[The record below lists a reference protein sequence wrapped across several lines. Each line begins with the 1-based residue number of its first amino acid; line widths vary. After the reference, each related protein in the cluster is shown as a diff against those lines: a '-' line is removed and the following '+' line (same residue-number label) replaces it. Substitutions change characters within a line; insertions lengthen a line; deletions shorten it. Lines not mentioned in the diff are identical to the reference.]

1 MIHFDTET
9 HAITPLEQ
17 APPVVCLQWCWRP
30 DLVLA
35 RDAGSEA
42 TIVDTGSRWRGMTSL
57 DLLGPV
63 PDDEAT
69 ESDDP
74 AEDARKRVE
83 WPEETRAYLVTGDEV
98 LDVFREMLA
107 GEEVLQGL
115 NSSFDLHVL
124 LRHADRRGLDLWRDV
139 FEFLAAGRLRDT
151 ELDEKLLNIARGI
164 EQHKNGMEA
173 LAWRYLGLSI
183 KDDKKGPGSW
193 RTRYGELDGVPLDR
207 WPYHAKRY
215 ALDDVLLDRE
225 ISRRQAEVAVRT
237 FGTLSIPDQV
247 ARPVARFCLHLQ
259 SARGIISDLPRAFA
273 ARESL
278 QGASDRLMRTLVG
291 AGLVKSKTLFT
302 GPEALAEGDSCTV
315 DGIEATFLGRCDA
328 KGRANAR
335 GRSAKV
341 EIGGEEELVDL
352 AQIAADTAVKHTRDM
367 AEIRRRVAAT
377 LEGAGYDVP
386 TTETGLVKTDRE
398 TLEAIAELSDDPGLL
413 CLTAKSAVD
422 KLLSTYVEALCEPRV
437 AQGGAIH
444 WRYDALKDTG
454 RTSAAAQRFLS
465 TTEEGVTIKLKDGTN
480 VQNFPGASALQ
491 RTAKRIL
498 AHLPDPKPSPE
509 EWAARHDPRAMVVAR
524 PGYLFSIHDYAAIEL
539 GTMARVL
546 NVMLGRPSVLANV
559 INEGKDAHLFTGVR
573 VHRTLWGEELTYE
586 ELVERHKEGAAL
598 QKKGQRLPDHLRR
611 VLDTRKMS
619 KVVNFGFLGAMGAAK
634 FRLYARL
641 SYGVVVEPATS
652 KQLRKDFL
660 ATFPEIPIYFKA
672 INDRL
677 TRGLPIVQL
686 GTKRVRRPPTY
697 AAACNSPF
705 QGLAADGAMQALWLL
720 TWGSYVD
727 EASPLFGA
735 RPLIFEHDAFVVEV
749 PEASAEAAHEE
760 VGRCMIKG
768 MEVYLKDRKRP
779 ELSVA
784 VRTDGALIRRDASG
798 HSRWVK

>member
-1 MIHFDTET
+1 MRSP
-9 HAITPLEQ
+9 PLEQ

-69 ESDDP
+69 EATTRRGRP
-74 AEDARKRVE
+74 QARRVAQK
-83 WPEETRAYLVTGDEV
+83 TRAYLVTGDEV

-115 NSSFDLHVL
+115 NGSFDLHVL

-151 ELDEKLLNIARGI
+151 ELDEAP
-164 EQHKNGMEA
+164 QHRAGHRATQNGMEA

-183 KDDKKGPGSW
+183 KADKKGPDSW

-302 GPEALAEGDSCTV
+302 GPEALAEGGSCTV

-328 KGRANAR
+328 KGEPTPAAGLRR
-335 GRSAKV
+335 SRSAARRS
-341 EIGGEEELVDL
+341 LS
-352 AQIAADTAVKHTRDM
+352 TSPRSPPTPRSSTRDM

-422 KLLSTYVEALCEPRV
+422 KLLSTYVEALCRAPRR
-437 AQGGAIH
+437 AGRGDSLALRRPQG
-444 WRYDALKDTG
+444 T
-454 RTSAAAQRFLS
+454 
-465 TTEEGVTIKLKDGTN
+465 
-480 VQNFPGASALQ
+480 PGALRPPHNASSRRPRRASRSTQGRHQ
-491 RTAKRIL
+491 RPKLPRCVGPATHGEGIL

-524 PGYLFSIHDYAAIEL
+524 QVTSSRS
-539 GTMARVL
+539 T
-546 NVMLGRPSVLANV
+546 
-559 INEGKDAHLFTGVR
+559 T
-573 VHRTLWGEELTYE
+573 T
-586 ELVERHKEGAAL
+586 
-598 QKKGQRLPDHLRR
+598 QRSNSAPWR
-611 VLDTRKMS
+611 
-619 KVVNFGFLGAMGAAK
+619 
-634 FRLYARL
+634 
-641 SYGVVVEPATS
+641 
-652 KQLRKDFL
+652 
-660 ATFPEIPIYFKA
+660 
-672 INDRL
+672 
-677 TRGLPIVQL
+677 
-686 GTKRVRRPPTY
+686 
-697 AAACNSPF
+697 ACS
-705 QGLAADGAMQALWLL
+705 M
-720 TWGSYVD
+720 
-727 EASPLFGA
+727 
-735 RPLIFEHDAFVVEV
+735 
-749 PEASAEAAHEE
+749 
-760 VGRCMIKG
+760 
-768 MEVYLKDRKRP
+768 
-779 ELSVA
+779 
-784 VRTDGALIRRDASG
+784 
-798 HSRWVK
+798 